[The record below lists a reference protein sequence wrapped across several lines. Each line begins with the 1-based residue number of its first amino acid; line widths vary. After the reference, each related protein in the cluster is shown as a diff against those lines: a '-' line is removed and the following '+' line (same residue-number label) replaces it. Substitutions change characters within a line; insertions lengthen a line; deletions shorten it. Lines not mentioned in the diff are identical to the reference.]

1 MLLQMLEGRGATGS
15 GARVIGTA
23 LTSYARNNNKGK
35 RSRTKLY
42 GSLGF
47 SYNHGVLVLGPTSI
61 FLSFAVSTLQDKISV
76 LCAEQMW

>member
-35 RSRTKLY
+35 RSRTKRF
-42 GSLGF
+42 SCTDPWGF
-47 SYNHGVLVLGPTSI
+47 LIIMVCL
-61 FLSFAVSTLQDKISV
+61 F
-76 LCAEQMW
+76 